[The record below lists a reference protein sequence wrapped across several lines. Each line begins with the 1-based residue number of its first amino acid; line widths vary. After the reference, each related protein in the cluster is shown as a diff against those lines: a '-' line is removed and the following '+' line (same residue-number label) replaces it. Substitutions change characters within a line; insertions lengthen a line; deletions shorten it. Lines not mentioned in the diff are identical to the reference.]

1 MSLIQP
7 QAALF
12 EPDSETICETVHT
25 TEEWASFT
33 CVCGNVLI
41 MCKKIIH
48 FTVRL
53 MTRACRPV
61 CSYHC
66 AHVSQFASKSTGL
79 CLHLV
84 VLLSAYRHTPISL
97 YKETRLAGEK
107 AVTVFKEGSTSKAR
121 TQEQIGLKKLTRSRR
136 KTGMVPLSVGRGQD
150 IRLSSKIQAVC
161 DKTGLFVIS
170 FSLDVG
176 QF

>member
-12 EPDSETICETVHT
+12 EPDSETVCVTVHKTDHT
-25 TEEWASFT
+25 TEAWAYL
-33 CVCGNVLI
+33 CCGNVLI

-53 MTRACRPV
+53 MTRACWPV

-66 AHVSQFASKSTGL
+66 AHGSQFASKSTGL

-84 VLLSAYRHTPISL
+84 VYLHTDTPQFL
-97 YKETRLAGEK
+97 Y
-107 AVTVFKEGSTSKAR
+107 
-121 TQEQIGLKKLTRSRR
+121 IR
-136 KTGMVPLSVGRGQD
+136 KQG
-150 IRLSSKIQAVC
+150 
-161 DKTGLFVIS
+161 
-170 FSLDVG
+170 
-176 QF
+176 